1 MTHPMPGRASPAS
14 AAWRALR
21 ASFQVGGVNE
31 WVFLEDARSFA
42 AKLALMREKRLR
54 GFSAWVLGRED
65 EEIWTVLAREPR
77 PRAALPP
84 SRPGGASPAP

>member
-1 MTHPMPGRASPAS
+1 VNWTWGRGLVERAGGTLAWD
-14 AAWRALR
+14 AAQQVPY

-54 GFSAWVLGRED
+54 GFSAWVLGTED
-65 EEIWTVLAREPR
+65 PEIWDVLARER
-77 PRAALPP
+77 R
-84 SRPGGASPAP
+84 